1 MKKAF
6 IIIIS
11 LALMMSVQIPSLFAQ
26 DKNSG
31 EADTSHR
38 FLQATQAYKDGAFDQ
53 AAALYEK
60 LLAQGIVNG
69 SMFYNLGNAYL
80 KAGKIGKA
88 LVNYRRAEMFMPR
101 NEDLQANIQYTQQ
114 LTTDKIEGREPY
126 AYAKNFCFWYSKLN
140 VRELAILF
148 LIFNL
153 ILWGLAIARLF
164 YNWEYLWLALYVSI
178 ACAILLGISSGIKM
192 YSFYY
197 SPAGV
202 VTAKEITVR
211 SGGSRNDTAL
221 FQLHE
226 GTEFDWLDESSGWVK
241 IKLRDGKKGWAQKD
255 TVEKVAVE

>member
-1 MKKAF
+1 MKKIYF
-6 IIIIS
+6 ILTFTLLLS
-11 LALMMSVQIPSLFAQ
+11 AQALALFVQY
-26 DKNSG
+26 KNSE
-31 EADTSHR
+31 EADPSHL
-38 FLQATQAYKDGAFDQ
+38 FLQAGQAYKDGAFDK

-60 LLAQGIVNG
+60 ILAQGIVNG

-80 KAGKIGKA
+80 KAGKNGEA

-101 NEDLQANIQYTQQ
+101 NEDLQANIQYTLQ
-114 LTTDKIEGREPY
+114 LTTDKIEGRDPY
-126 AYAKNFCFWYSKLN
+126 AYIKNFCFWYSRLN

-153 ILWGLAIARLF
+153 ILWSLAIARLF
-164 YNWEYLWLALYVSI
+164 YSGEYLWLALYVSI

-197 SPAGV
+197 SPTGV

-226 GTEFDWLDESSGWVK
+226 GAEFDWLDESNGWVK
-241 IKLRDGKKGWAQKD
+241 IKLRDGKKGWVQKD
-255 TVEKVAVE
+255 TVDKVAVE

>member
-1 MKKAF
+1 MKKIVF
-6 IIIIS
+6 ILTFS
-11 LALMMSVQIPSLFAQ
+11 LLLSVQTLALFAQ
-26 DKNSG
+26 DKNP
-31 EADTSHR
+31 EEVDPSHL
-38 FLQATQAYKDGAFDQ
+38 FLQAGQAYKDGAFDR

-88 LVNYRRAEMFMPR
+88 LVNYRRAEIFMPR
-101 NEDLQANIQYTQQ
+101 NEDLQANIQYTLQ
-114 LTTDKIEGREPY
+114 LTTDKIEGRDPY
-126 AYAKNFCFWYSKLN
+126 AYIKNFCFWYSKLN
-140 VRELAILF
+140 IRELAVLF
-148 LIFNL
+148 LIFNGM
-153 ILWGLAIARLF
+153 LWGLAIARLF

-178 ACAILLGISSGIKM
+178 ACAVLLGISSGIKL

-211 SGGSRNDTAL
+211 SGGSVNDTAL

-226 GTEFDWLDESSGWVK
+226 GAEFDWLDEGGGWVK
-241 IKLRDGKKGWAQKD
+241 IQLRDGKKGWVQKD
-255 TVEKVAVE
+255 TVEKAVVE